1 MLKVRLKILL
11 KLIGKELVARMLE
24 SDPQQRYTAQEAL
37 NHPWFENDI
46 SRTSMLSSALENMKK
61 YHNT

>member
-1 MLKVRLKILL
+1 
-11 KLIGKELVARMLE
+11 MLE